1 MVGPI
6 SEAIA
11 AHKIVLTTRSAKRTT
26 PGRNSA
32 QGEINS
38 DGGSIMRGCAPL
50 SQASQSGCRTQ
61 STSGPSTS
69 NAGLSATLRQTHQRL
84 DSASRRAGKKDAL
97 SCDVGRPFCA
107 ANTGSSVEGDT
118 RMWPEVTKL
127 VTTGGEKLKE
137 DIHRLLGEGEEERI
151 RFSDEMLARGYPS
164 KKRRRAP
171 AMQSEVAPREFR
183 NAKDAQH
190 INT

>member
-6 SEAIA
+6 LEAIA
-11 AHKIVLTTRSAKRTT
+11 AHKIVLTTRTAKRTT
-26 PGRNSA
+26 PGHNST
-32 QGEINS
+32 QDEVNS
-38 DGGSIMRGCAPL
+38 DGGGSILSGCAPL
-50 SQASQSGCRTQ
+50 SQVSQPGCWKQ
-61 STSGPSTS
+61 PTSGPSTS

-137 DIHRLLGEGEEERI
+137 DIHRLLGEGEKERI
-151 RFSDEMLARGYPS
+151 RFFD
-164 KKRRRAP
+164 
-171 AMQSEVAPREFR
+171 
-183 NAKDAQH
+183 
-190 INT
+190 